1 MKRNSI
7 ATSSLVVLSL
17 LLTAAGAY
25 AQSGERAKVPFAFTV
40 GTAHVPAGT
49 YTVKKQFGTNVV
61 MISNVRTGAAVLVLG
76 NAESPSK
83 IAEKLIFHRDGS
95 HYTLTEI
102 WGAAGSNGMTIPAA
116 RQKHQLEVASGPVNS
131 GNTFQIALK

>member
-17 LLTAAGAY
+17 LLTATGAY

-49 YTVKKQFGTNVV
+49 YTVTRKFGTNVV
-61 MISNVRTGAAVLVLG
+61 MISNVRTGAAVLALG
-76 NAESPSK
+76 NVESPSK
-83 IAEKLIFHRDGS
+83 ITQKLIFHRDGS

-102 WGAAGSNGMTIPAA
+102 WGAAGSNGMAILAPRA
-116 RQKHQLEVASGPVNS
+116 KHPLELASAPVNPA
-131 GNTFQIALK
+131 NTFQIALK

>member
-17 LLTAAGAY
+17 LLTAAGAF

-49 YTVKKQFGTNVV
+49 YTVTKQFGTNVV
-61 MISNVRTGAAVLVLG
+61 MISNVRTGAAVLALG
-76 NAESPSK
+76 TAQSPSK
-83 IAEKLIFHRDGS
+83 ITEKLIFHRDGS

-102 WGAAGSNGMTIPAA
+102 WGAAGSNGMTILAP
-116 RQKHQLEVASGPVNS
+116 RPKHQLEIASAPVNP